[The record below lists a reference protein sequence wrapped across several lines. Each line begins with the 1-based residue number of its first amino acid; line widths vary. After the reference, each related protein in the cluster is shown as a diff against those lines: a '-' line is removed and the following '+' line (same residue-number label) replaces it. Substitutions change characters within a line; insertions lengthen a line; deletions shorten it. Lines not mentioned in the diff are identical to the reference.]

1 MPRQQPRQDRL
12 VRRFPWVVSPAVG
25 GPDGAVERDVVSLG
39 DADARIAKLPGM
51 ERVAVVYL
59 AKARESLV
67 TAESEFEQ
75 GRYNSSANRC
85 YYACFQAAIAALLRE
100 GIRASGNQWRHD
112 FVQAR
117 FNGEL
122 INRRKR
128 YGANL
133 RQTLAENQELR
144 DEADYG
150 AESVTRIEVR
160 RALGKAQRFVAAVER
175 ESSRFR

>member
-1 MPRQQPRQDRL
+1 
-12 VRRFPWVVSPAVG
+12 
-25 GPDGAVERDVVSLG
+25 VVSLD
-39 DADARIAKLPGM
+39 DADLRIAKLPGM
-51 ERVAVVYL
+51 ERAASVYL
-59 AKARESLV
+59 AKAQESLE
-67 TAESEFEQ
+67 TAESELEY

-100 GIRASGNQWRHD
+100 GIRASGNQWGHD

-128 YGANL
+128 YGVNL

-150 AESVTRIEVR
+150 TESVTRIEVS
-160 RALGKAQRFVAAVER
+160 RAFGKAQRFVDAVER
-175 ESSRFR
+175 ESSKLR